1 MLWLRSIVYSF
12 ASTVDIG
19 VLAAYEGNQ
28 RDVEGAGEIDR
39 ETTWRR
45 HGTNDRYTSYRGLL

>member
-12 ASTVDIG
+12 ASTVDVG

-28 RDVEGAGEIDR
+28 RDVEGAREIDG

-45 HGTNDRYTSYRGLL
+45 HGTDDRYTRHRGLL